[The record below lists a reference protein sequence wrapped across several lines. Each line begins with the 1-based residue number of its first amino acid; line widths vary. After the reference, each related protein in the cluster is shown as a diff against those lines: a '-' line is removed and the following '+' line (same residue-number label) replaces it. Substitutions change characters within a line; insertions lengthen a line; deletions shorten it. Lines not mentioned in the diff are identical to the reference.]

1 MTVLTGHC
9 SQCHKVWALDTKQ
22 GLCPWCGQTA
32 ICQSQRAQALRII
45 KSSRRRRQRQANHNG
60 NGYDQLEGKWFTYYK
75 VASKHAHKA
84 MSQDRED
91 LLHDIM
97 LTLAVVERN
106 NGHKPFTEGT
116 MHRIASHCVAD
127 YWRNHYK
134 ITNGLSCSSCDKIQ
148 RQKCQKYCLYP
159 NCPKAIKLEYLSKPI
174 VGDDGNITELGELIA
189 DSKAIDLD
197 AWDDSAVWEIGYP
210 RRLVDIAYK
219 LKAGIPLTNSDKQYL
234 WYWRQKEQKILKLS

>member
-1 MTVLTGHC
+1 
-9 SQCHKVWALDTKQ
+9 
-22 GLCPWCGQTA
+22 
-32 ICQSQRAQALRII
+32 
-45 KSSRRRRQRQANHNG
+45 
-60 NGYDQLEGKWFTYYK
+60 
-75 VASKHAHKA
+75 

-97 LTLAVVERN
+97 LTLAIVERN

-159 NCPKAIKLEYLSKPI
+159 NCPKAIKFEYLSKPI
-174 VGDDGNITELGELIA
+174 VDDDGNVTELGELIA

-219 LKAGIPLTNSDKQYL
+219 LHEGSKLDWRDYKYLERYRKA
-234 WYWRQKEQKILKLS
+234 EQKILF